1 MMFAET
7 SQTPLRG
14 RPGTAYAPRSTA
26 QPHARPP
33 APLLSAIVAC
43 YKDAEAIPHMAT
55 RLRQTFEKIG
65 CRFEIIFVNDCS
77 PDSSQAILEALAAQ
91 DARIKIIAHSR
102 NFGSQS
108 AFTSGLMRASGDA
121 CILLDGDLQD
131 PPELI
136 EAFYA
141 KWQQGDDV
149 VYGVRTQ
156 RDMRWGLEF
165 FYKAF
170 YRLFGRLAYVRI
182 PVDAG
187 DFSLL
192 DRRVVQALNSLPERD
207 RFVRG
212 LRAWVGFVQSGVPYR
227 RPERMFGRSTNNFI
241 ANLRWARK
249 AIFSFTYVPLELIS
263 AGALGVSFLSVLVMV
278 YQIIDRIRRPEL
290 PWGIST
296 IVVVLLFLGSVQLMS
311 LAFIAEY
318 IGKIFE
324 EVKMRPRFIVDT
336 LTNFDGVAPPAENL
350 SGRMKPGTAVSQP
363 FGGPRGS

>member
-1 MMFAET
+1 MMHADPLQPT
-7 SQTPLRG
+7 LRG
-14 RPGTAYAPRSTA
+14 RPLSGPAPRSTA
-26 QPHARPP
+26 QPRSRPP
-33 APLLSAIVAC
+33 VPLLSAIVAC
-43 YKDAEAIPHMAT
+43 YKDGEAIPHMAA
-55 RLRQTFEKIG
+55 RLRDTFEKIG

-77 PDSSQAILEALAAQ
+77 PDNSQAILQDLAAQ
-91 DARIKIIAHSR
+91 DPRIKIIAHSR

-108 AFTSGLMRASGDA
+108 AFTSGLLRASGDA

-141 KWQQGDDV
+141 KWQGGVDV
-149 VYGVRTQ
+149 VYGVRTE

-170 YRLFGRLAYVRI
+170 YRLFGKLAYVRI

-212 LRAWVGFVQSGVPYR
+212 LRAWVGFVQTGVPYR

-263 AGALGVSFLSVLVMV
+263 AGALVVSFLSILVMF
-278 YQIIDRIRRPEL
+278 YQIVDRIRRPEL

-296 IVVVLLFLGSVQLMS
+296 IVVVLLFLGSVQLVS
-311 LAFIAEY
+311 LAFMAEY

-336 LTNFDGVAPPAENL
+336 LTNFDGDPLHPEISA
-350 SGRMKPGTAVSQP
+350 GRPNQSTLHTQPHGGTH
-363 FGGPRGS
+363 GT